1 MADDPFRNLPIEAI
15 EDINRMVRISRQMLR
30 ELGREATPAELASR
44 MGKPVDQV
52 RLWLSIAKEPPPAA
66 NEC

>member
-1 MADDPFRNLPIEAI
+1 MADDPFRNLPIDLI
-15 EDINRMVRISRQMLR
+15 EDVNRMVRTSRQMLR
-30 ELGREATPAELASR
+30 ELGREATPEELASR
-44 MGKPVDQV
+44 MGKPVDPM